1 MVRWRVVRLI
11 VGRELSERVRT
22 RVFLGTTALML
33 LAALAGGFVPA
44 LLDDDPEAIDVG
56 VVRPVPAELSA
67 AVRFASA
74 SSGREVDVVELG
86 SGADGDRALRARE
99 LDLVV
104 DGAAIRVHGEETGSA
119 ARGLAARLASVI
131 PLRTGLAAAGVPGEE
146 ADRLLA
152 APPLPVIELEPPPEA
167 PGARDAVALGNFV
180 LYMALVGYGS
190 WVATGVLEEKASR
203 VVEVV
208 LAAVRPAELLAGKV
222 LGIGLL
228 GLAQL
233 ALVGAVGLGAAT
245 VGGVDMPSSAPA
257 AVGLVLLSF
266 VLGFAFYS
274 CAFAA
279 LGATASRYDDAQ
291 SALSPLMIVLV
302 GGFLLASAVQ
312 ADPDG
317 TWARVSSFIPP
328 LAPLTVPARVLL
340 GHPPLWEPVAAVILT
355 LGGAIV
361 LVQLGA
367 RAYGGA
373 VLRFGARLGL
383 RELWRAAVAGGRR
396 AAVSDP
402 HVAPRMG
409 GMPDG

>member
-11 VGRELSERVRT
+11 VGRELRERVRT

-33 LAALAGGFVPA
+33 LAALAAGFVPA
-44 LLDDDPEAIDVG
+44 LLDDDPGAIRVG
-56 VVRPVPAELSA
+56 VVRPVSPELSA

-74 SSGREVDVVELG
+74 PSGRAIDVVELE
-86 SGADGDRALRARE
+86 SRDGGDAVLRAGR

-104 DGAAIRVHGEETGSA
+104 DGSAIRVHGEETGDA
-119 ARGLAARLASVI
+119 ARDLAARLAGII
-131 PLRTGLAAAGVPGEE
+131 PLRLGLGAAGVPGAD
-146 ADRLLA
+146 ADRLLV
-152 APPLPVIELEPPPEA
+152 APPLPVAELEPPREDE
-167 PGARDAVALGNFV
+167 GSRDVVTLGNFV

-233 ALVGAVGLGAAT
+233 VLVGAVGLGAAA
-245 VGGVDMPSSAPA
+245 VSGVDLPASAPA
-257 AVGLVLLSF
+257 AVGLVLLWF

-291 SALSPLMIVLV
+291 SALSPLMVVLV
-302 GGFLLASAVQ
+302 AGFLLASAVQ

-317 TWARVSSFIPP
+317 AWARASSFIPP

-340 GHPPLWEPVAAVILT
+340 GRPPLWEPVVAVLLT
-355 LGGAIV
+355 LAGSVV

-383 RELWRAAVAGGRR
+383 RELWRASAAGGHGTAVADPRRHGGPAR
-396 AAVSDP
+396 
-402 HVAPRMG
+402 
-409 GMPDG
+409 